1 MSHRTTRRQLLK
13 ATAAVGAG
21 LLLPGPRAFADA
33 ESSKPVPPSERLNI
47 GMIGCA
53 HRAEANL
60 NDLALLKN
68 INIVSLC
75 DIDDN
80 YFAAPLRRFPH
91 AKTYN
96 DFRVMLD
103 EQKNLDAVLVA
114 TPNHTHAIAT
124 MSAMNAGKHVYCEK
138 PLTHTLWEARTVTQT
153 AAKLKRVTQMG
164 TQIHATKNYR
174 RTVELIQSGAIGLV
188 REVHAFCQKSHS
200 AKEDVV
206 GSSPVPQNLHYDLW
220 IGPSAFRPYNPAYL
234 PETWRRYWNFGEGTL
249 GDMGCHYIDLVYWA
263 LNLKYPT
270 RVSAEGPPPHPEN
283 CPTELT
289 VHWEFPARGEQPP
302 VKLSWYDGGRM
313 PAAAMEWKLDPK
325 WKNGVLFIGDKGALF
340 ADYDHR
346 ILLPEKDFADFT
358 PPKTSIPDSI
368 GHHKEWVEACLRN
381 DPSAPLCRF
390 DYSGPLAETVLL
402 GAVAFRLGKTL
413 DWDAENLR
421 ATNAP
426 EANALIRTQYREG
439 WYL

>member
-1 MSHRTTRRQLLK
+1 
-13 ATAAVGAG
+13 
-21 LLLPGPRAFADA
+21 
-33 ESSKPVPPSERLNI
+33 
-47 GMIGCA
+47 
-53 HRAEANL
+53 
-60 NDLALLKN
+60 
-68 INIVSLC
+68 
-75 DIDDN
+75 
-80 YFAAPLRRFPH
+80 
-91 AKTYN
+91 
-96 DFRVMLD
+96 
-103 EQKNLDAVLVA
+103 
-114 TPNHTHAIAT
+114 
-124 MSAMNAGKHVYCEK
+124 
-138 PLTHTLWEARTVTQT
+138 VTQT

-174 RTVELIQSGAIGLV
+174 RTVELVQSGAIGPV

-206 GSSPVPQNLHYDLW
+206 GSAPVPTNLHYDLW

-313 PAAAMEWKLDPK
+313 PTAADKWKLDPK

-340 ADYDHR
+340 ADYDRHK
-346 ILLPEKDFADFT
+346 LFPEKDFADFL
-358 PPKTSIPDSI
+358 PPKPSIPDSI

-381 DPSAPLCRF
+381 DPAAPLCRF

-402 GAVAFRLGKTL
+402 GGVAFRLGKTL
-413 DWDAENLR
+413 EWDAENLR

-426 EANALIRTQYREG
+426 EADSLIRTQYRDG
-439 WYL
+439 WSL